1 MNLNFQSFR
10 TDSFKKVEYGNDTHV
25 ADCWKMEYSSEVECI
40 GSHLISDNAL
50 KSTGGCSV
58 LWFGLRKEFLQTRKI
73 AMRMK

>member
-50 KSTGGCSV
+50 KSRGGVPFFGSV
-58 LWFGLRKEFLQTRKI
+58 SGRNFCRPGR
-73 AMRMK
+73 